1 MNANKHLAL
10 DRPAEKELSHQHLA
24 IQRDLHEQI
33 QRFRYVLLRLKLLP
47 ANLAISIIRSDV
59 LAKTTSA
66 PVVRDH

>member
-1 MNANKHLAL
+1 MNVNKHLAL
-10 DRPAEKELSHQHLA
+10 DHPSEKELIRQHLA
-24 IQRDLHEQI
+24 KQRDRHEQI
-33 QRFRYVLLRLKLLP
+33 QRLRYVLLRLKLLP

>member
-24 IQRDLHEQI
+24 KQHDRHERI

-47 ANLAISIIRSDV
+47 ANLVISIIRSDV
-59 LAKTTSA
+59 LAKTTGA